1 MIRYDL
7 TCAEGHRFDSWFQSA
22 AAFDALRDAGHLT
35 CAICASARVDKA
47 LMAPA
52 VAVAARTPAVAAAEP
67 AAAATP
73 MTTPRDA
80 REAALAALRAQIEA
94 GSDYVGMNFAAEA
107 RAIHDGTAPERSI
120 YGEARPDEARALI
133 ADGVPVAPLPFLP
146 SRKAH

>member
-1 MIRYDL
+1 MCSADAGAPVIRYDL

-22 AAFDALRDAGHLT
+22 TAFDTLQAAGHLA
-35 CAICASARVDKA
+35 CAVCGSGSVDKA

-52 VAVAARTPAVAAAEP
+52 VAAGQL
-67 AAAATP
+67 P
-73 MTTPRDA
+73 MTSPRDA

-133 ADGVPVAPLPFLP
+133 EDGVPVAPLPFRP
-146 SRKAH
+146 TRKAH